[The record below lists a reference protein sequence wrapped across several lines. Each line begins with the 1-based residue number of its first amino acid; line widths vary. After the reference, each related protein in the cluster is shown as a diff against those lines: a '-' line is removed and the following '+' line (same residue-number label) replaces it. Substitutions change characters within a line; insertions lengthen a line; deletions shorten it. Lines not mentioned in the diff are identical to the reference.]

1 MTVLR
6 SIALAFAMFSGLPAP
21 RVEWSAKN
29 MRYMMAGFP
38 LVGAA
43 VGLLLFGWAALSR
56 WLELGAVLTA
66 CGLTLIPVAVTGGI
80 HLDGFC
86 DTVDA
91 LASHAEPGRKC
102 EILKDPHMG
111 AFAAIGLAAYF
122 LLYFSLSY
130 TLVLS
135 RPALLLLC
143 CAPVLSRVLSALSVI
158 FLPGTGGTGTL
169 SSFHDAADKRVV
181 GGVLAVLLAL
191 CTAAMLSLSVIGGA
205 LMLLA
210 AALCFWRL
218 ARVAQQEFG
227 GMRGDLAGWFLQ
239 CCELSCLAAL
249 VISQKG
255 GWLWS

>member
-6 SIALAFAMFSGLPAP
+6 SIALAFAMFSRLPAP

-66 CGLTLIPVAVTGGI
+66 CGLTLIPVTVTGGI

-91 LASHAEPGRKC
+91 LASHAEPVRKC

-111 AFAAIGLAAYF
+111 AFAAIGLVAYF
-122 LLYFSLSY
+122 MLYVSLSY
-130 TLVLS
+130 TLILS
-135 RPALLLLC
+135 RSALLLLC
-143 CAPVLSRVLSALSVI
+143 CAPVLSRVFSAISVV
-158 FLPGTGGTGTL
+158 FLPGTGESGTL
-169 SSFHDAADKRVV
+169 SSFHEAADKRVV
-181 GGVLAVLLAL
+181 WIVLLAML
-191 CTAAMLSLSVIGGA
+191 AFCTAVMLEISLLGGG

-210 AALCFWRL
+210 ASSCFWRL
-218 ARVAQQEFG
+218 ARMAKREFG

-255 GWLWS
+255 GWL

>member
-6 SIALAFAMFSGLPAP
+6 SIALAFAMFSRLPVP
-21 RVEWSAKN
+21 RVDWNAKN

-43 VGLLLFGWAALSR
+43 VGLILFGWAALCQ
-56 WLELGAVLTA
+56 WLNLDMMLTA

-91 LASHAEPGRKC
+91 LASHAEPARKC
-102 EILKDPHMG
+102 EILKDPHIG
-111 AFAAIGLAAYF
+111 AFAAIGLAAYL
-122 LLYFSLSY
+122 LLYFSLCY
-130 TLVLS
+130 ALVLS

-143 CAPVLSRVLSALSVI
+143 CVPVLSRIFSAISTVY
-158 FLPGTGGTGTL
+158 LPGAGGPGTL
-169 SSFHDAADKRVV
+169 HSFQEAADKRTVWIA
-181 GGVLAVLLAL
+181 LLVLLAF
-191 CTAAMLSLSVIGGA
+191 CTAAIMEISLIGGG

-210 AALCFWRL
+210 AVSCWWRL
-218 ARVAQQEFG
+218 ARVAHWEFG

-239 CCELSCLAAL
+239 RCELFCLVAL
-249 VISQKG
+249 VIAQKG
-255 GWLWS
+255 GWL